1 MATKGGGV
9 FDVIVADV
17 MVALWLLMCVIGC
30 ISTAVEPFSD
40 DVAGNSVD
48 RSSAALVG
56 SVWPCGALD
65 CLTVGIVG
73 VVSGSPAVDALASS
87 AVLDTPK

>member
-1 MATKGGGV
+1 MATERGGV
-9 FDVIVADV
+9 VDVIVADV
-17 MVALWLLMCVIGC
+17 MVALWLLMCVVGC